1 MFERLP
7 SFLFAGPCARRAV
20 CGAPEHEDCNQA
32 GGGLPHSSTE
42 GGFHGRPGGIWK
54 LLRRV
59 LLNEGPVHQTTAS
72 LKGITAT
79 PDGIPAAVVGTD
91 PSQSLRDASE
101 AVFEREAETP
111 LRSPD
116 RFTSESRTHA
126 PIVLNGGV
134 AFP

>member
-20 CGAPEHEDCNQA
+20 CGAPEHEDHNQA

-79 PDGIPAAVVGTD
+79 PDGIPAAVH
-91 PSQSLRDASE
+91 PSPYFHCS
-101 AVFEREAETP
+101 
-111 LRSPD
+111 SPD
-116 RFTSESRTHA
+116 RPRPGADQVRSVCLCG
-126 PIVLNGGV
+126 P
-134 AFP
+134 